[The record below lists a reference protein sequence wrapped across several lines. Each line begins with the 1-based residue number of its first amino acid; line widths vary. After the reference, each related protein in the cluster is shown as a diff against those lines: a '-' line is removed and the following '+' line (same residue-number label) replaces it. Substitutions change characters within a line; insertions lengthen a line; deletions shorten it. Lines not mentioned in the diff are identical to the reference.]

1 VVVAVAGQTA
11 LPILEERQ
19 AVAAEQVVVLLL
31 ELLEQLTL
39 VVVAVAELIHS
50 TVRQVAQA

>member
-1 VVVAVAGQTA
+1 VVAVEDQTV
-11 LPILEERQ
+11 LRILEERQ
-19 AVAAEQVVVLLL
+19 LEVVEQVVVLLL